1 MVLNGKETKFKFN
14 GEFIKTYD
22 ENRNMRYILEVDVKY
37 PKYLHDLHSDGQCLP
52 EIMKISKCNKLV
64 LNLYNKKLCCSHNS
78 FKISIKSWISTKNV
92 YRVMQFNQKSWFKKY
107 IDLNTIWRNE
117 AKNDFEKNQFASLRP

>member
-1 MVLNGKETKFKFN
+1 
-14 GEFIKTYD
+14 
-22 ENRNMRYILEVDVKY
+22 MRYILEVDVKY

-64 LNLYNKKLCCSHNS
+64 CNLQDKKLCCSHKN

-92 YRVMQFNQKSWFKKY
+92 YRVMEVNQKSCLKKY
-107 IDLNTIWRNE
+107 IDLNTILRKV
-117 AKNDFEKNQFASLRP
+117 AKNDFEKN